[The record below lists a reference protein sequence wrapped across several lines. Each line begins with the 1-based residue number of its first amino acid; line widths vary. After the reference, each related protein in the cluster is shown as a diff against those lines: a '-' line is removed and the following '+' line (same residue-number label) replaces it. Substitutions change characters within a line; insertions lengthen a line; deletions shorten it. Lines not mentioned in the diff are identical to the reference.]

1 MLRAMTV
8 LVVTLCGSVAQQ
20 TAGADAFNV
29 RDFGAVG
36 DRQTN
41 DAAAIQAA
49 VDACSSAGG
58 GTVYCPAGNYLSG
71 MVRLRSN
78 VTVRLDAGA
87 TVWAS
92 TNADDY
98 EGGSSGRLFV
108 AEDAEHIAIVGEG
121 TIHGQGTADYSG
133 RWGVAERPAFRT
145 GIVLF
150 ERCRN
155 VTIRGV
161 TILYSDSWTIHLKR
175 CETVFIDGVTI
186 MNNPRR
192 LNSDGIDPNSC
203 RNVHISN
210 CHIVAGDDCI
220 VLKATDRYPCE
231 NVVVTNCTLET
242 TCTAMKLGTES
253 HGDFRDIHFSNC
265 TIRDTRVGI
274 GFYLKDGA
282 TMERVSFSGISIE
295 TSEPLRHDFVYP
307 IFMDIEKR
315 HADSRIG
322 TIRDV
327 IFRDIHIRSGSGI
340 LIQGMPESPIENLTF
355 QNLTVRVD
363 DAHDYSGRVKAIGGR
378 RTTRDNR
385 DTRYAR
391 LPAYATF
398 AHVKGLTLDNVRVVI
413 AEQAFRKHERS
424 AVSGHELEDGTI
436 RGVHRWSGGTESTV
450 PVIALH
456 GCRRMIVT
464 GCILPRGSEAFLKV
478 SGERTADITVMGNGV
493 RQLAGGVS
501 QSD

>member
-1 MLRAMTV
+1 MMVWCAV
-8 LVVTLCGSVAQQ
+8 GWH
-20 TAGADAFNV
+20 TAGANTYNV
-29 RDFGAVG
+29 RDFGAVA

-49 VDACSSAGG
+49 VDACSNAGG
-58 GTVYCPAGNYLSG
+58 GTVYLPAGNYLSG

-87 TVWAS
+87 TVCAS
-92 TNADDY
+92 TDPDDY
-98 EGGSSGRLFV
+98 DGGSRGRLFV
-108 AEDAEHIAIVGEG
+108 AQDTEHIAIVGEG
-121 TIHGQGTADYSG
+121 TIHGQGTADYGG
-133 RWGVAERPAFRT
+133 RWGAPETPAFRT

-150 ERCRN
+150 ERCRH

-161 TILYSDSWTIHLKR
+161 TILYSDSWTVHLKR

-186 MNNPRR
+186 INNPRR

-203 RNVHISN
+203 RDVHISN

-220 VLKATDRYPCE
+220 VLKATEPYPCE

-242 TCTAMKLGTES
+242 TCTALKLGTES
-253 HGDFRDIHFSNC
+253 HGDFRDIHFTNC
-265 TIRDTRVGI
+265 TIRNTRVGI

-282 TMERVSFSGISIE
+282 TMERVTFSGISIE

-315 HADSRIG
+315 DADSRIG

-327 IFRDIHIRSGSGI
+327 IFRDIHIRSGSGM
-340 LIQGMPESPIENLTF
+340 LIQGMPESPIENLTLD
-355 QNLTVRVD
+355 NVTVRVD
-363 DAHDYSGRVKAIGGR
+363 DAHDYSRRVKAIGGR
-378 RTTRDNR
+378 RTTRDDR

-398 AHVKGLTLDNVRVVI
+398 AHVRGLTLDNVRVVI
-413 AEQAFRKHERS
+413 AEEAFRQHERS
-424 AVSGHELEDGTI
+424 AVCGHELEDGTI
-436 RGVHRWSGGTESTV
+436 RGVRRWCGRTESSV
-450 PVIALH
+450 PGIALH
-456 GCRRMIVT
+456 NCRRMIVT
-464 GCILPRGSEAFLKV
+464 DCIAEPGTEAFLKLT
-478 SGERTADITVMGNGV
+478 GERTADVELTGNSV
-493 RQLAGGVS
+493 DRADRPVTHVDEQRVS
-501 QSD
+501 P